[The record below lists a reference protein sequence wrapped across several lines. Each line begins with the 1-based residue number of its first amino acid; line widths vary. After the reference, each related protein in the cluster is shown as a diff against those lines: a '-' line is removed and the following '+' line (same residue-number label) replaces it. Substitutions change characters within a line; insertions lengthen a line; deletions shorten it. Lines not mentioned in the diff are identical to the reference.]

1 MDYKEKLAFL
11 RRYQASLKAERAM
24 LLEIEQLRAEAER
37 VTPAL
42 SGMPRGPG
50 DGQAMPR
57 AVERIVE
64 TRIKLDAQIQAG
76 KDVRNE
82 IEVVIQTAR
91 TPMQRDILYRRYIL
105 GQRWERIAADLD
117 RDLRWVMHVHHDAV
131 EGLKL

>member
-1 MDYKEKLAFL
+1 MDYNEKLAFL
-11 RRYQASLKAERAM
+11 RRYQISLKQEKAM

-64 TRIKLDAQIQAG
+64 AQIHMADQVAADQALCT
-76 KDVRNE
+76 E
-82 IEVVIQTAR
+82 IKAAIQTVGR
-91 TPMQRDILYRRYIL
+91 PMERVILYRRYIR
-105 GQRWERIAADLD
+105 GQSWERIAADLE
-117 RDLRWVMHVHHDAV
+117 RSLSWTLHIHHDAV
-131 EGLKL
+131 EHLRI